1 MKKEHNIFALAMLFC
16 LAIVPV
22 YGQYYSKTVMRAT
35 QRAKK
40 MTRLHFFLHDTVSGE
55 NPSAVVI
62 ARPNITQPSSFG
74 FGTLFA
80 INDPL
85 TVGPA
90 LTSTLIGNAQGLYV
104 SSSRDPAVFTTVMY
118 ADFAFTSGRFNGSS
132 FSLISRSSSSDAI
145 RELAI
150 VGGRGAFRMA
160 QGFAL
165 TQINFAN
172 LTTGDVIL
180 ECNVTLY
187 HY

>member
-1 MKKEHNIFALAMLFC
+1 
-16 LAIVPV
+16 
-22 YGQYYSKTVMRAT
+22 
-35 QRAKK
+35 

-90 LTSTLIGNAQGLYV
+90 PTSTLIGNAQGLYV

-145 RELAI
+145 REFDF

-172 LTTGDVIL
+172 MTTGDVIL
-180 ECNVTLY
+180 ECNGKGLMLCGTTSLTVQVVTISCGRPSGWLVAFKCDTALTILWF
-187 HY
+187 

>member
-1 MKKEHNIFALAMLFC
+1 MEKEHNILALAMIFC
-16 LAIVPV
+16 LTIAPV
-22 YGQYYSKTVMRAT
+22 YGQYYSRTITRVA
-35 QRAKK
+35 QRAEK

-62 ARPNITQPSSFG
+62 ARPNITQASPFG

-85 TVGPA
+85 TVGPEP
-90 LTSTLIGNAQGLYV
+90 TSMLIGNAQGLYV
-104 SSSRDPAVFTTVMY
+104 SSSRDPAVFISVMY
-118 ADFAFTSGRFNGSS
+118 ADFAFTS
-132 FSLISRSSSSDAI
+132 
-145 RELAI
+145 
-150 VGGRGAFRMA
+150 GGRGAFRMA

-180 ECNVTLY
+180 EYNVTLY